1 MSSALTQIT
10 ALLPQLSF
18 KDSLVLLRLI
28 TLDLSMSKESSVA
41 RPQPIAAASEAK
53 APEAKAPEA
62 KAPEAKAP
70 EPAASA
76 AAVPK
81 APKKASGGTMA
92 WMAFVKKCQETQP
105 SRFADSKDRGHVLSV
120 AKEIR
125 HEDED
130 AYKTFVAGWHTD
142 EETEAEDAAPLASQ
156 PKPKKAKKAA
166 APKEAEGA
174 EAEAKVKRPANPG
187 ILAFTAYSKHL
198 MEAQPELFTEAKSH
212 GDKLKIVSQST
223 KDSREAYETF
233 VAQWKTA
240 HSFSAAA
247 NYLKA
252 SPPFA
257 AVGGGGAAAAE

>member
-18 KDSLVLLRLI
+18 RDSLTLLRLI
-28 TLDLSMSKESSVA
+28 TLDLTMSKESSAAYRPAPEVA
-41 RPQPIAAASEAK
+41 PAQQEAPAPAQQEVPKEAPKEAK
-53 APEAKAPEA
+53 
-62 KAPEAKAP
+62 
-70 EPAASA
+70 
-76 AAVPK
+76 V
-81 APKKASGGTMA
+81 PKKASGGTMA
-92 WMAFVKKCQETQP
+92 WMSFVKHCKETQP

-130 AYKTFVAGWHTD
+130 AYKSFVAGWHTD
-142 EETEAEDAAPLASQ
+142 EETEAEDAAPLPSQ
-156 PKPKKAKKAA
+156 PKPKKVKAA
-166 APKEAEGA
+166 APKEAAAEAEGA
-174 EAEAKVKRPANPG
+174 EPKAKRPANPG

-212 GDKLKIVSQST
+212 GDKLKIVSQSS
-223 KDSREAYETF
+223 KDNKEAYETF

-240 HSFSAAA
+240 HNFSAAA

-252 SPPFA
+252 SPPFVPQA
-257 AVGGGGAAAAE
+257 SVGGGGSAAAAH